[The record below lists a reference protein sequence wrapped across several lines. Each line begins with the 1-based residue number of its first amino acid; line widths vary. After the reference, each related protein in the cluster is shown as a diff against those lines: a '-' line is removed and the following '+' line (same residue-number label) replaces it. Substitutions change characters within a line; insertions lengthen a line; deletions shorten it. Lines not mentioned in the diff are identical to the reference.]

1 MGTRLGSS
9 PQLTGPGRETRSM
22 SRFSTFI
29 AIAGGVLVLAACATS
44 NAGHAGAQRQQG
56 NPVTMNV
63 SEGGGGGGY

>member
-1 MGTRLGSS
+1 
-9 PQLTGPGRETRSM
+9 M

-29 AIAGGVLVLAACATS
+29 AIAGGVLVLAACATT